1 MKNNPSRST
10 CWLVLFAFLIAAP
23 GCGGKNGG
31 GESDGDTDSSDGP
44 VGDECR
50 FSTDCPSGF
59 VCNPTTGYCIPEG
72 SPCETHMDC
81 GEGEICGPDGSCAAN
96 VSGGPCED
104 DKNCVGGE
112 ICSAG
117 ICGCGGELYQA
128 ERVPANM
135 LIVLDRSTSMRDEI
149 GGAGTK
155 WEIAHEAIAGML
167 DAYAGQIRFGLML
180 YPGLDQACDEGEE
193 CGPGAVFVDV
203 GSDTADAIRDFLAG
217 ADTCSFGTP
226 TAEALEVLVDYEGL
240 QDPDRA
246 NTILLIT
253 DGQSTCD
260 DPVPRVTDLRNESP
274 GIQTFVVGFG
284 SSVDPEELA
293 DMAEAGGTARAEDPP
308 YYQADDDASLMEALM
323 SIGGGVLSC
332 SFELSSVPPDEELLF
347 IYFDEREIAR
357 DTTHANGW
365 DYDPDTNQITFYGE
379 ACDDLQAGRVGD
391 LVVSYGCPLII

>member
-1 MKNNPSRST
+1 
-10 CWLVLFAFLIAAP
+10 
-23 GCGGKNGG
+23 
-31 GESDGDTDSSDGP
+31 
-44 VGDECR
+44 
-50 FSTDCPSGF
+50 
-59 VCNPTTGYCIPEG
+59 
-72 SPCETHMDC
+72 MDC
-81 GEGEICGPDGSCAAN
+81 GEGQICGPDGSCVPN
-96 VSGGPCED
+96 TTGGPCED

-112 ICSAG
+112 VCSAG

-128 ERVPANM
+128 EQVPANM

-155 WEIAHEAIAGML
+155 WEIAHEAIGRML
-167 DAYAGQIRFGLML
+167 DDYAGQIRFGLML

-203 GSDTADAIRDFLAG
+203 GPDTADAIRDFLAG

-226 TAEALEVLVDYEGL
+226 TAEALEVLTDYAGL
-240 QDPDRA
+240 EDTERA
-246 NTILLIT
+246 NYILLIT

-260 DPVPRVTDLRNESP
+260 DPVPRVTALRDESP
-274 GIQTFVVGFG
+274 EIRTFVVGFG
-284 SSVDPEELA
+284 SSVDPDELG
-293 DMAEAGGTARAEDPP
+293 DMAEAGGTARSGDPP
-308 YYQADDDASLMEALM
+308 YYQADDDASLLEALL

-332 SFELSSVPPDEELLF
+332 SFELSSVPPDEELLY

-357 DTTHANGW
+357 DTTQTNGW
-365 DYDPDTNQITFYGE
+365 DYDADTNQITFYGE

>member
-1 MKNNPSRST
+1 MKNEVFKPVLWT
-10 CWLVLFAFLIAAP
+10 AVLVLLFAFS

-31 GESDGDTDSSDGP
+31 NGESDGDVDSSDGP

-50 FSTDCPSGF
+50 YSTDCPSGF

-72 SPCETHMDC
+72 SPCEGHMDC
-81 GEGEICGPDGSCAAN
+81 GEGEICGPDGSCVPN
-96 VSGGPCED
+96 VSGGPCEE

-128 ERVPANM
+128 EQVPANM
-135 LIVLDRSTSMRDEI
+135 LIVLDRSSSMNDEI

-155 WEIAHEAIAGML
+155 WEIAHEAIASML

-203 GSDTADAIRDFLAG
+203 GPDTADAIN
-217 ADTCSFGTP
+217 
-226 TAEALEVLVDYEGL
+226 E
-240 QDPDRA
+240 
-246 NTILLIT
+246 
-253 DGQSTCD
+253 STCD

-284 SSVDPEELA
+284 SSVDPGELA
-293 DMAEAGGTARAEDPP
+293 DMAEAGGTARADDPP

-332 SFELSSVPPDEELLF
+332 SFELSSVPPDAGLLF

-357 DTTHANGW
+357 DTTHTNGW
-365 DYDPDTNQITFYGE
+365 DYDPETNQITFYGE